1 MHLFPGRL
9 LEELD
14 GMDLG
19 RVERAMQAKRILA
32 VEEKRRLFHAQHIG
46 RDGITA
52 DEWRMIA
59 EHDGL
64 VSDG

>member
-1 MHLFPGRL
+1 MGLFPGRT

-19 RVERAMQAKRILA
+19 RVERAMQAKRTLLT
-32 VEEKRRLFHAQHIG
+32 EEKRQLFHEQRIG
-46 RDGITA
+46 REAITA

-59 EHDGL
+59 EHDKL

>member
-1 MHLFPGRL
+1 MGLFPGRT

-14 GMDLG
+14 AMDLG
-19 RVERAMQAKRILA
+19 RVERAMQARRTLA
-32 VEEKRRLFHAQHIG
+32 TEEKRRLFMEQRIG
-46 RDGITA
+46 REAITE

-59 EHDGL
+59 EHDEL